1 MHIVKKYGINGKD
14 GTVVKKRF
22 VALIAMALAVGL
34 LGGCGSKMTASTDA
48 GESTKTKTEK
58 KDETPKEFDNS
69 DGPKVLSEA
78 LGSGRWIGYVMSNMD
93 KAETPSDI
101 YFFENEKLTVI
112 PGDEF
117 GLTLGEFSKMDNAD
131 IWDKLDQA
139 KEQYK
144 EDYAKD
150 MERKIG
156 NAAIAKFWNTDGI
169 DDDTGAEY
177 SFLQIADKVLTEAK
191 GKTYKE
197 LQGIS
202 YDSVVQDPDGEFEFS
217 PDMGMP
223 ENLQQAAEGCV
234 FSYLKWARKW
244 DDYPKDETSWIG
256 GDNEISPS
264 YKIPGKLLDDAIAYA
279 NKTVGEIKKLAD
291 DMREKGPFFD
301 LTCKCAITTDE
312 TGNYVQEEAL
322 VYPTRYEGID
332 EIPRESYDELT
343 FGNAEGAD
351 IQIYDTTY
359 NCMPLSSGKIFCT
372 TASITLDTADTENET
387 VLLDPTDDDLDA
399 MYRDEVN
406 ARYN

>member
-1 MHIVKKYGINGKD
+1 M
-14 GTVVKKRF
+14 KKRF
-22 VALIAMALAVGL
+22 VALIAMALAVEL

-58 KDETPKEFDNS
+58 KEETPKEFDNS

-78 LGSGRWIGYVMSNMD
+78 LDSGRWIGYVMSNMD

-131 IWDKLDQA
+131 IWDKLDEA

-150 MERKIG
+150 MECKIR

-202 YDSVVQDPDGEFEFS
+202 YDSVVQDPDGELEFS
-217 PDMGMP
+217 PDMGIP

-322 VYPTRYEGID
+322 VYPTLYEGID